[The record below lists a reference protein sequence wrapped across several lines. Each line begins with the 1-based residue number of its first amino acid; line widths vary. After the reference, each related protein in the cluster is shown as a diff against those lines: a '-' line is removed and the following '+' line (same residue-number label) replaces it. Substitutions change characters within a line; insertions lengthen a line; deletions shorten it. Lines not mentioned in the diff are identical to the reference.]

1 LEELVRE
8 FIYSSDFV
16 LRRIG
21 TRDASGAWDVR
32 ARTGGRYY
40 EKRGEEKTKVT
51 VVWCVEISLSPAF

>member
-1 LEELVRE
+1 MR
-8 FIYSSDFV
+8 
-16 LRRIG
+16 
-21 TRDASGAWDVR
+21 WK